1 MFYPLQ
7 EDLHHPSSLCAF
19 GEYVLLLIIAL
30 TFFIFVIITSSF
42 WDVKYNLKEFISY
55 LNKSRNTNLSCLPQI
70 AASGTAQTIFQTCS
84 TCLK

>member
-19 GEYVLLLIIAL
+19 GEYVLLLVIAL

-42 WDVKYNLKEFISY
+42 GDVKYNLKKFIF
-55 LNKSRNTNLSCLPQI
+55 I
-70 AASGTAQTIFQTCS
+70 
-84 TCLK
+84 